1 MLYRGLECP
10 LDEVPHFMYAKMP
23 GDSVPQT
30 QKLSALSDFP
40 LEQGPYDNGQFL
52 SVHSKAVLMTCSPSE
67 VGQEYN

>member
-1 MLYRGLECP
+1 
-10 LDEVPHFMYAKMP
+10 MYAKMP
-23 GDSVPQT
+23 WDSVPQT

-40 LEQGPYDNGQFL
+40 LEQGPYDNSQFL